1 MGTPEEKIFVDPS
14 QKDGLPDIIDD
25 FDLDF
30 NAGSEEWIQ
39 HKAKEDNL
47 QKFTE
52 STEIHVIHPPRAANE
67 NSNNDGTTITT
78 SSAASCKPLLVLDLD
93 HTLLDFSSSH
103 LRDNGSSAMAIGQS
117 TDAVANQLKRP
128 YMDEFL
134 TWTYK
139 YYDLVVWSQTSWRW
153 LEVSHLNLLRGF
165 VLSYFWFLFMVVARE
180 VVSIIHIYQCHCTA
194 NILVSFFHFAFTLLC
209 FCIVLYNIHYTKQI
223 KLTELGMLT
232 HPGYK
237 ICFVLDKTSM
247 FQIVSTNRSGKK
259 VTHSVKPLQ
268 IIWSKF
274 PHWNNHNTVHLDDL
288 SRNFALN
295 LGSGLKCTAYYRK
308 KKKRKNGKQGGVN
321 DAELLG
327 FGRFLELL
335 ATNDEVRDDFNDVNF
350 DDWEDY
356 VSGKRDFQKKK

>member
-1 MGTPEEKIFVDPS
+1 
-14 QKDGLPDIIDD
+14 
-25 FDLDF
+25 
-30 NAGSEEWIQ
+30 
-39 HKAKEDNL
+39 
-47 QKFTE
+47 
-52 STEIHVIHPPRAANE
+52 
-67 NSNNDGTTITT
+67 
-78 SSAASCKPLLVLDLD
+78 
-93 HTLLDFSSSH
+93 
-103 LRDNGSSAMAIGQS
+103 
-117 TDAVANQLKRP
+117 
-128 YMDEFL
+128 
-134 TWTYK
+134 
-139 YYDLVVWSQTSWRW
+139 
-153 LEVSHLNLLRGF
+153 
-165 VLSYFWFLFMVVARE
+165 
-180 VVSIIHIYQCHCTA
+180 
-194 NILVSFFHFAFTLLC
+194 
-209 FCIVLYNIHYTKQI
+209 
-223 KLTELGMLT
+223 
-232 HPGYK
+232 
-237 ICFVLDKTSM
+237 M